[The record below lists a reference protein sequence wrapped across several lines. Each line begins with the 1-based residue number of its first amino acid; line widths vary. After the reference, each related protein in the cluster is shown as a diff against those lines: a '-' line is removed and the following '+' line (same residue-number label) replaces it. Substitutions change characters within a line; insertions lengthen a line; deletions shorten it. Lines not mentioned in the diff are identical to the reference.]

1 MGNIEIL
8 DLHHDSVE
16 LKMHYEEPYFIFKNK
31 FHNVVEERFEK
42 FNELFGCGL
51 SFDFDILEDFSHRNT
66 KIIINNVHM
75 NHLNLFKFNII
86 LNFFNNEI
94 KEYILNDNILQLA
107 SFSNIKDE
115 TLFDLKSDMLA
126 ELNEITNI
134 LNSEAI
140 FNIFTDFSIF
150 TYDLKNNTDSFIK
163 IHVENSFLCNHR
175 LFNNNLD
182 QFMKKFKHCSLQYQP
197 NEICFGSYLRK
208 NLNNLEFNKIK
219 LIRDKGPSMFAVYY
233 DDIDDLGLIAKIK
246 NILRNRKFTD
256 SRCFVFNDV

>member
-1 MGNIEIL
+1 MKNIEIL

-16 LKMHYEEPYFIFKNK
+16 LKTYYEEPYFIFKNK

-51 SFDFDILEDFSHRNT
+51 SFEFDILEDFSDRNT

-75 NHLNLFKFNII
+75 NHLNLFKFKII
-86 LNFFNNEI
+86 VNCFNNEI

-107 SFSNIKDE
+107 SFSNIKNE

-126 ELNEITNI
+126 ELNKITNT

-150 TYDLKNNTDSFIK
+150 TYNLKNKIDSFIK
-163 IHVENSFLCNHR
+163 IHVENSFLCNYR

-182 QFMKKFKHCSLQYQP
+182 QFMQKFKQCSLQYQP
-197 NEICFGSYLRK
+197 NEICFSSYLKK

-219 LIRDKGPSMFAVYY
+219 LIRDKSQSGFIVYY
-233 DDIDDLGLIAKIK
+233 DDIDDLALIEKIK
-246 NILRNRKFTD
+246 HILRNRKFTD
-256 SRCFVFNDV
+256 SKCFLFNDI